1 MAAKIKCPACGAKNP
16 VTNHRCR
23 LCTEVINPN
32 AAAPPPD
39 EPVTPL
45 GIDHFDAGEINRQ
58 VRPARERFG
67 SGDSALA
74 ARLAA
79 ARAGSAPPVAADDL
93 AAGPDAGEPGFTADA
108 SFGEPGYT
116 VPVPRT
122 ASAPTA
128 APIAYEDEPFD
139 PDALFRDMG

>member
-32 AAAPPPD
+32 ATAPPPE

-79 ARAGSAPPVAADDL
+79 ARAGSAPPVAADDVEG
-93 AAGPDAGEPGFTADA
+93 APEAVEPGFAL
-108 SFGEPGYT
+108 
-116 VPVPRT
+116 PVPRT